1 MFVHQSAIIK
11 FGQSTALAS
20 RENPATLD
28 RNPQTAEREREKRK
42 MEHFAAFVWTLLFFL
57 LPCALSQSDGN
68 PNVSDDK
75 NIFQV

>member
-28 RNPQTAEREREKRK
+28 RNPQTAEREAENGALCRIRLDI
-42 MEHFAAFVWTLLFFL
+42 AF
-57 LPCALSQSDGN
+57 LPTAVRAEPVGRQSQC
-68 PNVSDDK
+68 K
-75 NIFQV
+75 